1 VAFMMLISEKKGLW
15 RLQWELFSC
24 LVLILPYHVITSY
37 HTVLNNVSLNG
48 EIYPIREI
56 RIEGGGKEIEMIER
70 RKNVEKEGANVD
82 LGGNESQR
90 EPLLSL
96 SWLKWW
102 ALSIHTTSERSTRTV
117 QTCRRCNHV

>member
-1 VAFMMLISEKKGLW
+1 M
-15 RLQWELFSC
+15 
-24 LVLILPYHVITSY
+24 ITSY
-37 HTVLNNVSLNG
+37 HTVVNNVSLNG

-70 RKNVEKEGANVD
+70 RKNVEKEGANVN

-102 ALSIHTTSERSTRTV
+102 ELSIYTRAERSTRTV
-117 QTCRRCNHV
+117 QTCRQCSHV